1 MYERCLAGVCK
12 LQGRVQLKVACRSQ
26 RFLRYQ
32 KDSDEC
38 VRSLLSVRCLYGVGA
53 PESFASLAS
62 GGDTP
67 QLWRAG
73 HCRPVST
80 DATGPFW
87 RPQSGENIGRDPAG
101 RTSPCGLR
109 NSVAGE
115 KEAGQIQAGRIGGEP
130 AREPVAQDE
139 V

>member
-1 MYERCLAGVCK
+1 
-12 LQGRVQLKVACRSQ
+12 
-26 RFLRYQ
+26 
-32 KDSDEC
+32 
-38 VRSLLSVRCLYGVGA
+38 VRSLYGVGA
-53 PESFASLAS
+53 PEPFASLAA

-67 QLWRAG
+67 QQRGAG
-73 HCRPVST
+73 HVRPVST
-80 DATGPFW
+80 DAIGLH
-87 RPQSGENIGRDPAG
+87 RKSQSGENIGRDAAG

-115 KEAGQIQAGRIGGEP
+115 KEAGKFQAGRIGSEP